1 MKNLDTVANELFNKI
16 RGRYPSITVG
26 DSDATITNTPKDA
39 RFFEFDFAKD
49 KKVSISLDD
58 SDLVIMYS
66 QDLFDSDQESI
77 KSNWFEF
84 LKELR
89 QFAKKR
95 MLNFDTRDITK
106 SNLDKRD
113 YEYLSTEKQMS
124 ESKLYGTSRTS
135 FQDIGSAKMI
145 VKHTGPINHE
155 QPAGRTRDIAGI
167 YIESENGERFK
178 YPMKHLNGARAMARH
193 VAEGGNPYDDFGKH
207 IIGLSEELSKL
218 RKFKTYMNRSSVMAE
233 SLAGYLDVVNER
245 IEAVKKTAHALQ
257 SVSHYK
263 EAFENFET
271 TVLEEVPEDVSNS
284 WIDELTIKQFNEE
297 LKGVFP
303 YIYKLVS
310 EANKVKDLGPE
321 DLLGEG
327 DAEDEYRSV
336 RMKRSSDMDAH
347 SADMEKHLPL
357 IFKMKAELVDKG
369 MEPEDAQD
377 HAVNHYGFDPDD
389 VDEYI
394 ARKDKE
400 KYGYEDVTIER
411 VSPEDPK
418 AQALI
423 RMLKDP
429 NIDKQQAIQI
439 NSRYQKLTGNS
450 IPGFDKNKFT
460 DESMGD
466 DTYGFE
472 KLADEIVNGAEF
484 NREPLA
490 YEGNEF
496 AQKVRELK
504 AKGAKPGT
512 KFKTSDGEEHTLESA
527 IEDAGMDILEFWTED
542 ELEESGIMYRAGVKK
557 YGKDGMKKIQS
568 AAGKGASAEEI
579 GKIKDQHNKKKTEED
594 ERTDELAPLAIPAIA
609 MIGRMAVGAIA
620 KGLAKKGAKE
630 AVKGMAKQAAK
641 GGAKVAK
648 QAAKTAAKNPG
659 KVAVGAG
666 GIYAVDKLNDFKDF
680 IVDSVESIMEYL
692 PDIPGAAAI
701 ARMAAK
707 YALPASVAVIVAY
720 GGYKLIDKALDKSEE
735 QPEKED
741 EKDITIDVSP
751 KGKHDEM
758 KPKNE
763 IPLEEFIK
771 SMYDYTQNAFPKG
784 ETAVL
789 TAVQKDYG
797 DEHVGEAQQ
806 IISELLRGQDEEMA
820 RIQHLAGL
828 R

>member
-1 MKNLDTVANELFNKI
+1 MKNLDSVANELFNKI
-16 RGRYPSITVG
+16 RGRYPSITIG
-26 DSDATITNTPKDA
+26 DQDTTITNQPKTA
-39 RFFEFDFAKD
+39 RFFEFDFAEG
-49 KKVSISLDD
+49 KKVSISLDEK
-58 SDLVIMYS
+58 DLVVMYS
-66 QDLFDSDQESI
+66 QKLFDSEQESI
-77 KSNWFEF
+77 KSNWYGF

-257 SVSHYK
+257 SASHYK

-310 EANKVKDLGPE
+310 EANRVDELGPE
-321 DLLGEG
+321 DLLGEDVEEKVKMMISKSQEPEQAIESLMKEKGPEG
-327 DAEDEYRSV
+327 DFIRREYEITAGENGLHGDDDHETIIDIMVDDIGVAEDTVGERDS
-336 RMKRSSDMDAH
+336 M
-347 SADMEKHLPL
+347 
-357 IFKMKAELVDKG
+357 G
-369 MEPEDAQD
+369 M
-377 HAVNHYGFDPDD
+377 N
-389 VDEYI
+389 
-394 ARKDKE
+394 
-400 KYGYEDVTIER
+400 KYGLAAEKKGDKFISYKDGKVTGEFD
-411 VSPEDPK
+411 SMEELK
-418 AQALI
+418 KHQTELI
-423 RMLKDP
+423 
-429 NIDKQQAIQI
+429 Q
-439 NSRYQKLTGNS
+439 
-450 IPGFDKNKFT
+450 

-641 GGAKVAK
+641 GAAKVTK

-666 GIYAVDKLNDFKDF
+666 GVYAVDKLNDFKDF

-797 DEHVGEAQQ
+797 DEHVEEAQQ

>member
-1 MKNLDTVANELFNKI
+1 MKNLDIIADELFNKI
-16 RGRYPSITVG
+16 RGRYPSVTVG
-26 DSDATITNTPKDA
+26 DQDATITNMPKEG

-49 KKVSISLDD
+49 KKVSISLDED
-58 SDLVIMYS
+58 GLKVMYS
-66 QDLFDSDQESI
+66 QQLFDEADASL
-77 KSNWFEF
+77 KSNWYGF

-95 MLNFDTRDITK
+95 MLRFDTRDITK
-106 SNLDKRD
+106 NSLDKRD
-113 YEYLSTEKQMS
+113 YDYLSTEKQMS

-145 VKHTGPINHE
+145 VKHSGPINHE

-193 VAEGGNPYDDFGKH
+193 VAEGGTPYDDFGKH

-472 KLADEIVNGAEF
+472 KLADEIVDGAEF

-542 ELEESGIMYRAGVKK
+542 ELEESGIMYHAGVKK

-579 GKIKDQHNKKKTEED
+579 GKIKDQHNKKKTDED

-641 GGAKVAK
+641 GAAKVTK

-666 GIYAVDKLNDFKDF
+666 GVYAVDKLNDFKDF

-735 QPEKED
+735 KPQED
-741 EKDITIDVSP
+741 EKDVTIDVSP
-751 KGKHDEM
+751 KGKHDEI
-758 KPKNE
+758 KQKNE

-789 TAVQKDYG
+789 TAVEKDYG
-797 DEHVGEAQQ
+797 EEHVGEAQQ
-806 IISELLRGQDEEMA
+806 IIAELLRGQDEEMA

>member
-1 MKNLDTVANELFNKI
+1 MA
-16 RGRYPSITVG
+16 
-26 DSDATITNTPKDA
+26 
-39 RFFEFDFAKD
+39 
-49 KKVSISLDD
+49 
-58 SDLVIMYS
+58 
-66 QDLFDSDQESI
+66 
-77 KSNWFEF
+77 
-84 LKELR
+84 
-89 QFAKKR
+89 
-95 MLNFDTRDITK
+95 
-106 SNLDKRD
+106 
-113 YEYLSTEKQMS
+113 S
-124 ESKLYGTSRTS
+124 E
-135 FQDIGSAKMI
+135 
-145 VKHTGPINHE
+145 
-155 QPAGRTRDIAGI
+155 
-167 YIESENGERFK
+167 
-178 YPMKHLNGARAMARH
+178 
-193 VAEGGNPYDDFGKH
+193 
-207 IIGLSEELSKL
+207 
-218 RKFKTYMNRSSVMAE
+218 
-233 SLAGYLDVVNER
+233 
-245 IEAVKKTAHALQ
+245 
-257 SVSHYK
+257 
-263 EAFENFET
+263 
-271 TVLEEVPEDVSNS
+271 
-284 WIDELTIKQFNEE
+284 
-297 LKGVFP
+297 
-303 YIYKLVS
+303 
-310 EANKVKDLGPE
+310 
-321 DLLGEG
+321 
-327 DAEDEYRSV
+327 
-336 RMKRSSDMDAH
+336 
-347 SADMEKHLPL
+347 
-357 IFKMKAELVDKG
+357 
-369 MEPEDAQD
+369 
-377 HAVNHYGFDPDD
+377 
-389 VDEYI
+389 
-394 ARKDKE
+394 
-400 KYGYEDVTIER
+400 
-411 VSPEDPK
+411 
-418 AQALI
+418 
-423 RMLKDP
+423 
-429 NIDKQQAIQI
+429 
-439 NSRYQKLTGNS
+439 
-450 IPGFDKNKFT
+450 
-460 DESMGD
+460 
-466 DTYGFE
+466 TYGFE
-472 KLADEIVNGAEF
+472 ELANEIVDGAEF

-579 GKIKDQHNKKKTEED
+579 GKIKDQHNKKKTDED

-641 GGAKVAK
+641 GAAKVTK

-666 GIYAVDKLNDFKDF
+666 GVYAVDKLNDFKDF

-797 DEHVGEAQQ
+797 DEHVEEAQQ